1 MNYNIRSKFHLKLEL
16 KFFSQN
22 IEQVKFRHLSTKK
35 CIEFQH
41 VLKGQ
46 LKMTSGFFREFRPYR
61 LIRMNSITK
70 NS

>member
-1 MNYNIRSKFHLKLEL
+1 MNYNIGSQFHLKLEI

-41 VLKGQ
+41 VVKGQ
-46 LKMTSGFFREFRPYR
+46 LKMTSGFFRE
-61 LIRMNSITK
+61 SKEITLF
-70 NS
+70 

>member
-1 MNYNIRSKFHLKLEL
+1 MNYNFGSQFHLKLEI

>member
-1 MNYNIRSKFHLKLEL
+1 MNYNIGSQFHLKLEI

-41 VLKGQ
+41 MLKGQ
-46 LKMTSGFFREFRPYR
+46 LKMTSSFFGEFCPYR